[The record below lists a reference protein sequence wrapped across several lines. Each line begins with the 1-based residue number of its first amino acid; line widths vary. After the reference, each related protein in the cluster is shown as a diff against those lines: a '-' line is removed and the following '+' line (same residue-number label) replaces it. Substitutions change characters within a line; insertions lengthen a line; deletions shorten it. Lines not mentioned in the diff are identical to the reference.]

1 MSSRADALGSVKV
14 GDLIFGRGA
23 GGQEKLLLVYE
34 AEPSGFSARHV
45 TTQVIYRFD
54 TDGVSETDADG
65 GYVTIVSLAR
75 LPPALREVA
84 LGLDRKFAGEPEY
97 PESILTEGEINL
109 LLNCARYFAADPLPE
124 Q

>member
-1 MSSRADALGSVKV
+1 MSRERALGSVKV

-23 GGQEKLLLVYE
+23 GGQDKLLLVYE
-34 AEPSGFSARHV
+34 ADPSGFSARHV

-65 GYVTIVSLAR
+65 GYVTIVSLAG

-97 PESILTEGEINL
+97 PDTILTDAEINL
-109 LLNCARYFAADPLPE
+109 LLNCARYFEADMLPGS
-124 Q
+124 

>member
-23 GGQEKLLLVYE
+23 GGQDKLLLVYE
-34 AEPSGFSARHV
+34 ADPSGLSARHV
-45 TTQVIYRFD
+45 TTQMLYRFD
-54 TDGVSETDADG
+54 TDGVSDTDADG

-84 LGLDRKFAGEPEY
+84 LGLDRKFAGKPEY
-97 PESILTEGEINL
+97 PDTILSEAEINL
-109 LLNCARYFAADPLPE
+109 LLNYKRYFEADVLPGS
-124 Q
+124 